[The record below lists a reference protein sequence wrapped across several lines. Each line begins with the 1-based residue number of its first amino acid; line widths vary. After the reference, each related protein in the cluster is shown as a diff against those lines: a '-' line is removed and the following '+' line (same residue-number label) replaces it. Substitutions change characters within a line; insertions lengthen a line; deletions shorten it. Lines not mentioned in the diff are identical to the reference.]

1 MNLITNNS
9 INDAYCGVAYVT
21 GDQVYSGVYSNVL
34 YATLNE
40 DLYPTT
46 FPPAVEP

>member
-1 MNLITNNS
+1 
-9 INDAYCGVAYVT
+9 VAYVT
-21 GDQVYSGVYSNVL
+21 ADQVLSGVYLNVL

-40 DLYPTT
+40 DLYPNT